1 MRLWHVVSEMKTS
14 SELQLIIIWLWRW
27 KGVSCMQTSC
37 SVRLTRTRETFTMKQ
52 CKNVTLLLSS
62 CTLDVFIQVLNW
74 QLIHASD
81 FNPHNVKELR
91 KHGITFSCMKVILLH
106 YWLLSSYCFIIKD
119 LLLLYTIWNRTIAYT
134 TQLTVFSSLCKTSTD
149 TIANVCQSNNVN
161 LILFYYIA
169 CNKYSY
175 CM

>member
-119 LLLLYTIWNRTIAYT
+119 LLLLYTIWNRTITYT

>member
-37 SVRLTRTRETFTMKQ
+37 SVRLTWTRETFTMKQ

-119 LLLLYTIWNRTIAYT
+119 LLLLYTIWNRTITYT